1 MDLADEQ
8 NLLRRTKKVLKWYL
22 VYHIVVDLLFV
33 TWLYSDTSIFSRD
46 STFRSRELSF
56 YEEQPLLLAKDLIT
70 VPVDIIFSPYIIL
83 FY

>member
-33 TWLYSDTSIFSRD
+33 TWLYSDASIFLRD

-56 YEEQPLLLAKDLIT
+56 YEEQPLLLAKTLIIL
-70 VPVDIIFSPYIIL
+70 PVDIISLPYVIL